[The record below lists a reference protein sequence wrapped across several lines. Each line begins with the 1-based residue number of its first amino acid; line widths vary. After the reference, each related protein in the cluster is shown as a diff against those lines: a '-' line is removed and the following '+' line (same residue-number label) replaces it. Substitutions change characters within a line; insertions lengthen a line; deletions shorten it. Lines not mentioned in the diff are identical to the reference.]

1 MNDEGREV
9 RRTGIGMMLLFWLLF
24 IAAGTWWF
32 HGYVER
38 QRNPNSHL
46 VSAVAEGEPLV
57 LERSRGG
64 HFVAT
69 GRINGEP
76 VEFLV
81 DTGATYVALPQEMA
95 ERLGLESTGSA
106 WFNTANG
113 RVRGGLTILD
123 EVFNTVAD
131 VADPLRRGKQVNCG
145 VVHCDRCE
153 GKVRAA
159 GNNRLQLAGRLRERI
174 NCCLFVAG
182 VKRLDCFASLRER
195 RHRLINQ
202 LCAPFGQR
210 VRGAVLHGGLDLIA
224 AGLHSAQVGRV
235 LRP

>member
-1 MNDEGREV
+1 MSDEGRAV

-24 IAAGTWWF
+24 IATGTWWF

-81 DTGATYVALPQEMA
+81 DTGATYVSLPREMA
-95 ERLGLESTGSA
+95 ERLGLETTGSA

-113 RVRGGLTILD
+113 RVRGGLTTLD
-123 EVFNTVAD
+123 EVSLGGYVARD
-131 VADPLRRGKQVNCG
+131 
-145 VVHCDRCE
+145 
-153 GKVRAA
+153 
-159 GNNRLQLAGRLRERI
+159 
-174 NCCLFVAG
+174 
-182 VKRLDCFASLRER
+182 
-195 RHRLINQ
+195 
-202 LCAPFGQR
+202 
-210 VRGAVLHGGLDLIA
+210 VRGSISSGLEGDTALLGMSFLNHFDIRIRDARMVLTPAEG
-224 AGLHSAQVGRV
+224 
-235 LRP
+235 